1 MNAVILDCDS
11 LGPHDL
17 NMQALYDLPLNWRV
31 YGATSP
37 EQVVERIAD
46 ADIVVTN
53 KVPLTALTLS
63 RAPKLKLITLT
74 ATGTNVVDLAAAQ
87 ARDMVVCNAVK
98 YCTGSVVQ
106 HTWALILALS
116 TRLNYCQQTAS
127 DGTWGKSPFFCLL
140 DYPVQELAG
149 KVLGIIGAGELGR
162 GVAAVAEAFGMRVIY
177 AALPGRDYG
186 ADDRVEFE
194 AFLAMADVVS
204 VHCPLTPNTV
214 DLIDADELTKMK
226 PTAILVN
233 TARGGIVNEM
243 ALKDALLANTI
254 AGAAVDVLTTEP
266 PREGNVLLDSAIPN
280 LIVTPHCAWAA
291 RESRQRV
298 VEQMA
303 ENIRDFLAAKTPA
316 RALPRV

>member
-1 MNAVILDCDS
+1 
-11 LGPHDL
+11 
-17 NMQALYDLPLNWRV
+17 
-31 YGATSP
+31 
-37 EQVVERIAD
+37 
-46 ADIVVTN
+46 
-53 KVPLTALTLS
+53 
-63 RAPKLKLITLT
+63 
-74 ATGTNVVDLAAAQ
+74 
-87 ARDMVVCNAVK
+87 
-98 YCTGSVVQ
+98 
-106 HTWALILALS
+106 
-116 TRLNYCQQTAS
+116 
-127 DGTWGKSPFFCLL
+127 
-140 DYPVQELAG
+140 
-149 KVLGIIGAGELGR
+149 
-162 GVAAVAEAFGMRVIY
+162 MRVIY

-266 PREGNVLLDSAIPN
+266 PREGNVLLDAAIPN

-303 ENIRDFLAAKTPA
+303 ENICDFLAAKTPA